1 MSYFDETL
9 ILLKEKKE
17 PKLFIMDFNEKLKS
31 IDVLLEKDEYEII
44 VFNDTRNEEEK
55 EYVELEESMTDE
67 QIVDLV
73 CSWKGLGL
81 LLYRHPDFR
90 RQIGI
95 NYLTWDDQYIHGF
108 EVSFSNKDLAFEVT
122 DKQKELILKIAQF
135 IDYEYIVGD
144 IGNVSK
150 NYISMGK
157 SLEEIKEHIMNHSF
171 TIDSRTW

>member
-1 MSYFDETL
+1 MSNFDETL

-31 IDVLLEKDEYEII
+31 IDVVLEKDEYEII

-55 EYVELEESMTDE
+55 DYVELDESMTDE
-67 QIVDLV
+67 QVTDLI

-90 RQIGI
+90 FQVGI
-95 NYLTWDDQYIHGF
+95 NYLTWDDQYLHGF
-108 EVSFSNKDLAFEVT
+108 EISFSDKDLTFEGT
-122 DKQKELILKIAQF
+122 DKQKELILKISQF
-135 IDYEYIVGD
+135 IHYEYIVGD
-144 IGNVSK
+144 VGNASRT
-150 NYISMGK
+150 YISMK
-157 SLEEIKEHIMNHSF
+157 ESLEGIKEHIMNNSF

>member
-1 MSYFDETL
+1 MSNFDETL
-9 ILLKEKKE
+9 VLLKEKKD
-17 PKLFIMDFNEKLKS
+17 PKSFIMDFNEKLRS
-31 IDVLLEKDEYEII
+31 VVVLLEKDKDEII
-44 VFNDTRNEEEK
+44 VFNDTQNEEEK
-55 EYVELEESMTDE
+55 EYVELGESTTDE
-67 QIVDLV
+67 QVVDLI
-73 CSWKGLGL
+73 CSWKGLGQ

-90 RQIGI
+90 FQIGI
-95 NYLTWDDQYIHGF
+95 NYLTWDDQSLHGF
-108 EVSFSNKDLAFEVT
+108 VISFSDKDLAFEGT